1 MNNPIKMWLSANH
14 ISYRQ
19 LATAMGQSPA
29 SISLKVNGQVGW
41 NRNDLKFLKQ
51 RYGLSADF
59 VLGFKTGDTTTGELP
74 AIRKEACA

>member
-1 MNNPIKMWLSANH
+1 MKEWLT
-14 ISYRQ
+14 IRGITYRR
-19 LATAMGQSPA
+19 LASEMGQSAA
-29 SISLKVNGQVGW
+29 SVCKKVNGEVGW